1 MAKRTIFLLCHWAKM
16 GLRTGNW
23 EAFHFTAEHLS
34 HISSNQVIGNQYFIL
49 GEISSLKSTSTL
61 WSLRSVAQ
69 LPKKRVPPH
78 FGCMTASC

>member
-1 MAKRTIFLLCHWAKM
+1 MAKGAVFLLCHWAKM
-16 GLRTGNW
+16 GLRAGNR

-49 GEISSLKSTSTL
+49 REIFSLKSTSTL
-61 WSLRSVAQ
+61 WSLRSDARQPEKVI
-69 LPKKRVPPH
+69 PPN